1 MLPDLITVSAED
13 ALDVGLVCIE
23 IGFAAANDIGV
34 DMSHVAKEVEDVES
48 IIGDAESVKVLEIET
63 VCVQRL
69 LVDKFRSPMYVF
81 F

>member
-1 MLPDLITVSAED
+1 
-13 ALDVGLVCIE
+13 
-23 IGFAAANDIGV
+23 
-34 DMSHVAKEVEDVES
+34 MSHVAKEVEDVES

-63 VCVQRL
+63 VCVRRL